1 MNNVSK
7 NPAEKPMVLAE
18 MDMAGLA
25 SWGLGQMA
33 YVKPMLS
40 DDVSRLFPDAPEI
53 QPGLQLF
60 ALLSA
65 SGEPI
70 LLTDNRDAAVAN
82 AWAHDLETVS
92 LH

>member
-1 MNNVSK
+1 MNNHNIINRTEQPVDV
-7 NPAEKPMVLAE
+7 AE
-18 MDMAGLA
+18 LA
-25 SWGLGQMA
+25 SFGLGQVA
-33 YVKPMLS
+33 YVKPLRS
-40 DDVSRLFPDAPEI
+40 DDVARLFPQAPKI

-65 SGEPI
+65 NGEPI
-70 LLTDNRDAAVAN
+70 LLTDTRDAAVAN

>member
-1 MNNVSK
+1 MNFDIK
-7 NPAEKPMVLAE
+7 HHAEPVLDVAE
-18 MDMAGLA
+18 LA
-25 SWGLGQMA
+25 ALGLGEMA
-33 YVKPMLS
+33 YVKPMEA
-40 DDVSRLFPDAPEI
+40 DEIARLFPQAPKL
-53 QPGLQLF
+53 QSGTQLF

-82 AWAHDLETVS
+82 AWAHDLTTVS

>member
-1 MNNVSK
+1 MNHNTNFHST
-7 NPAEKPMVLAE
+7 NFHAERPLDVAELA
-18 MDMAGLA
+18 AL
-25 SWGLGQMA
+25 GLGQMA
-33 YVKPMLS
+33 YVKPLQS
-40 DDVSRLFPDAPEI
+40 DEVARLFPQAPKIE
-53 QPGLQLF
+53 PGLQLF

>member
-1 MNNVSK
+1 MNHNSEMPL
-7 NPAEKPMVLAE
+7 NSAELA
-18 MDMAGLA
+18 A
-25 SWGLGQMA
+25 LGEGHLA
-33 YVKPMLS
+33 YVKALRS
-40 DDVSRLFPDAPEI
+40 DDVAKLFPQAPKI

-70 LLTDNRDAAVAN
+70 VLTDTRDAAVAN

>member
-1 MNNVSK
+1 MNNNAK
-7 NPAEKPMVLAE
+7 FHDDGPLNKAELAALGE
-18 MDMAGLA
+18 
-25 SWGLGQMA
+25 GQMA
-33 YVKPMLS
+33 YVKPLLS
-40 DDVSRLFPDAPEI
+40 DDIARLFPQAPEI
-53 QPGLQLF
+53 KPGLRLF

-70 LLTDNRDAAVAN
+70 VLTDSHDAAVAN

>member
-1 MNNVSK
+1 MNFDIKNSHAPVPDVS
-7 NPAEKPMVLAE
+7 E
-18 MDMAGLA
+18 LA
-25 SWGLGQMA
+25 SLGLGQMA
-33 YVKPMLS
+33 YVKPMES
-40 DDVSRLFPDAPEI
+40 DEVARLFPQAPKL
-53 QPGLQLF
+53 QPGMRLF

-82 AWAHDLETVS
+82 AWAHDLTTVS

>member
-1 MNNVSK
+1 MNTNETK
-7 NPAEKPMVLAE
+7 NTEIRLNPTEL
-18 MDMAGLA
+18 AGL
-25 SWGLGQMA
+25 GEGQVA
-33 YVKPMLS
+33 YVKPMQS
-40 DDVSRLFPDAPEI
+40 DEVQRLFPQAPALA
-53 QPGLQLF
+53 PGLQLF

-70 LLTDNRDAAVAN
+70 MLTDSRDAAVAN

>member
-1 MNNVSK
+1 MNYHSTSNHTEWPVDV
-7 NPAEKPMVLAE
+7 A
-18 MDMAGLA
+18 DLA
-25 SWGLGQMA
+25 SLGVGQMA
-33 YVKPMLS
+33 YVKPLRS
-40 DDVSRLFPDAPEI
+40 DDVARLFPQAPKI
-53 QPGLQLF
+53 QPGRQLF

-70 LLTDNRDAAVAN
+70 LLTDTRDAAVAN

>member
-1 MNNVSK
+1 MNFDIKTHSEPVLDV
-7 NPAEKPMVLAE
+7 AE
-18 MDMAGLA
+18 LA
-25 SWGLGQMA
+25 SLGVGQMA
-33 YVKPMLS
+33 YVKPLES
-40 DDVSRLFPDAPEI
+40 DEVARLFPQAPKL
-53 QPGLQLF
+53 QPGMRLF

-82 AWAHDLETVS
+82 AWAHDLTTVS

>member
-1 MNNVSK
+1 MNHPAK
-7 NPAEKPMVLAE
+7 IHAEKPLN
-18 MDMAGLA
+18 MADLA
-25 SWGLGQMA
+25 SWGLGQLA

-40 DDVSRLFPDAPEI
+40 DDIARLFPEAPKIE
-53 QPGLQLF
+53 PGLQLF

>member
-1 MNNVSK
+1 MNFDIKTSHEPVLDVS
-7 NPAEKPMVLAE
+7 ELAT
-18 MDMAGLA
+18 L
-25 SWGLGQMA
+25 GLGQMA
-33 YVKPMLS
+33 YVKPLES
-40 DDVSRLFPDAPEI
+40 DEVARLFPQAPKL
-53 QPGLQLF
+53 QPGMRLF

-82 AWAHDLETVS
+82 AWAHDLTTVS